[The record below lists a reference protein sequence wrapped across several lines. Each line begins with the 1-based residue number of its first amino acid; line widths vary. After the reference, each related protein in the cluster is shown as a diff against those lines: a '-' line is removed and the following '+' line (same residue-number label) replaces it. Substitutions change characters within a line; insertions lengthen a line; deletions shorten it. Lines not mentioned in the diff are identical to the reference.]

1 MATKRPTPAE
11 PPPEPVP
18 EPRPARRFT
27 DTATGQTTTALRSGL
42 RIVGQLS
49 GEDSVDLG
57 GALEGDSEIK
67 GLFRVRETARV
78 KGNIVADQ
86 VLIEGQVEGDQILA
100 RDKVVLGPRAKVRAD
115 IETASLALAEG
126 SFLDGRVHMREG
138 GAGPVAYQER
148 RTGEERSTEGS

>member
-1 MATKRPTPAE
+1 MVTKPRTTAE
-11 PPPEPVP
+11 TPPEPAP

-27 DTATGQTTTALRSGL
+27 DTTAGQTTILRAGL
-42 RIVGQLS
+42 RIVGPLS

-57 GALEGDSEIK
+57 GSLEGDSEIV

-86 VLIEGQVEGDQILA
+86 VLIEGEVEGEQILA
-100 RDKVVLGPRAKVRAD
+100 RQKVVLGPRARVRAD

-126 SFLDGRVHMREG
+126 SFLDGRVHMTEG
-138 GAGPVAYQER
+138 GAGPVAYHER
-148 RTGEERSTEGS
+148 RTGE

>member
-1 MATKRPTPAE
+1 MVTKLPTPAE

-27 DTATGQTTTALRSGL
+27 DTAAGQTTTLHSGL

-49 GEDSVDLG
+49 GKNSVDLG
-57 GALEGDSEIK
+57 GALEGDSEIE

-78 KGNIVADQ
+78 KGSIEADQ
-86 VLIEGQVEGDQILA
+86 VLIEGEVEGEQILA
-100 RDKVVLGPRAKVRAD
+100 RQKVVLGPRAKVRAD
-115 IETASLALAEG
+115 IDTASLALAEG

-138 GAGPVAYQER
+138 GAGPVSYQER
-148 RTGEERSTEGS
+148 RTEDN